1 MNVQLPTHMDKAAFL
16 AWADGRE
23 GHYELVGGRVV
34 MMVGA
39 SRARGII
46 IRNLILAL
54 HIQLDQQQWAVLGE
68 FGLDA
73 GPRTLRYPDVI
84 VDRAGGAPTDFT
96 ATTPVLA
103 AEVLSPSTAAIDLG
117 DKLAEY
123 LQLPSLTAYLVFA
136 QDEVKAWVWVRG
148 DGGFPPGPEV
158 FAGEETIIR
167 VAALGLALP
176 LCDLYAG
183 LKMN

>member
-1 MNVQLPTHMDKAAFL
+1 MNVQLPTHMDKTAFL
-16 AWADGRE
+16 SWADGRE

-39 SRARGII
+39 SRAHGII
-46 IRNLILAL
+46 VRNLVLAL
-54 HIQLDQQQWAVLGE
+54 HSQLDQRQWAVLAE

-84 VDRAGGAPTDFT
+84 VDRAGGAPTDFA

-103 AEVLSPSTAAIDLG
+103 AEVLSPSTTAIDLG

-123 LQLPSLTAYLVFA
+123 SQLTSLAAYLVFA
-136 QDEVKAWVWVRG
+136 QDEVKAWVWVRR
-148 DGGFPPGPEV
+148 DNGFPPGPDV
-158 FAGEETIIR
+158 LVGEDKIIR

-176 LCDLYAG
+176 LRDLYAG
-183 LKMN
+183 LKTN